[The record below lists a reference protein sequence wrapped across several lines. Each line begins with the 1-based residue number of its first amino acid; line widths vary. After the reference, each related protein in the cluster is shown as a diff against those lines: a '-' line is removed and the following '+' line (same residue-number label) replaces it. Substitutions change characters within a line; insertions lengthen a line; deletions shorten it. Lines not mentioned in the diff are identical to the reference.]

1 MFRQNKLSILILI
14 HLLLLWYP
22 QLVKSV
28 HVHHEED
35 SCCHHDHGVSFDVP
49 EEVCPVCDFEFVSF
63 VQTANIRISAYFP
76 VIQVISIPE
85 NKDVYIHPRFN
96 LSLRAPPVS

>member
-1 MFRQNKLSILILI
+1 MFRQNKLSILILL

-22 QLVKSV
+22 QMIKSV

-35 SCCHHDHGVSFDVP
+35 SCCHHNHGVSFDIP

-63 VQTANIRISAYFP
+63 VQPASTQFSAYLP
-76 VIQVISIPE
+76 IVQALIIPE
-85 NKDVYIHPRFN
+85 NTDVYIQPHFR
-96 LSLRAPPVS
+96 LSLRGPPVS